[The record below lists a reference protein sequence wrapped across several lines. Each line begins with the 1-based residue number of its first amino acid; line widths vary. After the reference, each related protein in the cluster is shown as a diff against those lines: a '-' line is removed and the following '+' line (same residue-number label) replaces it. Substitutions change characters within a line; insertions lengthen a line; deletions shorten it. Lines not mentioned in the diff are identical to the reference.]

1 MEKKFINPPT
11 LMKPRGY
18 THAVSVEGAA
28 KMVFVSG
35 QVACD
40 AMGQVVGEGDLR
52 EQARLAFENLAAALK
67 AAGAAPADVIKINT
81 YVVNYRPEDYRLI
94 REARAAV
101 FPSDNLPASTLVGV
115 EALAVDE
122 LLIEIEAVAAV
133 K

>member
-67 AAGAAPADVIKINT
+67 AAGAAPADVVKINT

-94 REARAAV
+94 REARAAT
-101 FPSDNLPASTLVGV
+101 FPPDNLPASTLVGV
-115 EALAVDE
+115 EALAVDG
-122 LLIEIEAVAAV
+122 LLIEVEAIAAV